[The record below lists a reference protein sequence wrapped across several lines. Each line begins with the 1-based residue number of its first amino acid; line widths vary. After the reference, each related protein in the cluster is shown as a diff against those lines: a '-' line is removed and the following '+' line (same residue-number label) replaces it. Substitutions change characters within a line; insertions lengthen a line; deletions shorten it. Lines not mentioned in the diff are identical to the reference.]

1 MFTHPYTCPA
11 CGAEM
16 ELIGC
21 PFDDHM
27 VGQCEKCK
35 CKVSILKDDYERI
48 DSFKVE
54 LSEKSIL
61 KVKYVDGNDMSFELS
76 EPDEYESSLNVK
88 EFFNS
93 WKIAKNNEDRRK
105 IFDMRYFMLLIGE
118 KKGDILQLAGKQA
131 ESEISSGEIQDTRL
145 FYEIGKFDD
154 KDYFWT
160 LILVFDKNDILEGAF
175 LDD

>member
-1 MFTHPYTCPA
+1 
-11 CGAEM
+11 
-16 ELIGC
+16 
-21 PFDDHM
+21 
-27 VGQCEKCK
+27 
-35 CKVSILKDDYERI
+35 
-48 DSFKVE
+48 
-54 LSEKSIL
+54 
-61 KVKYVDGNDMSFELS
+61 
-76 EPDEYESSLNVK
+76 
-88 EFFNS
+88 
-93 WKIAKNNEDRRK
+93 
-105 IFDMRYFMLLIGE
+105 MRYFMLLIGE